1 MSYIKTLGANALT
14 AIALTAAIFYI
25 KNSDRT
31 VANPQG
37 NINNLTPAEVV
48 EKTSRLRNEPVTVRG
63 EIERL
68 ESNLAFKIKD
78 KAMFATEEILV
89 IDRSGK
95 SLPKLPKGEDATLQV
110 SGELSKFT
118 WFDAVNEYN
127 LDLPKNELTQY
138 ENRPVIYAD
147 RVVLSPSPGEISQEP
162 EDYYYKTVA
171 VKAEVEDIKGY
182 GVFTLEENAILGGRD
197 LLVILPYGLQMPRE
211 NKEVIVTG
219 MLRPFT
225 MANFERSYNLTWD
238 LDLKKEIEAEY
249 TNRPVLIAK
258 EVATIDE

>member
-1 MSYIKTLGANALT
+1 MSYIKMLGANALT
-14 AIALTAAIFYI
+14 AIALTTAIFSI
-25 KNSDRT
+25 KNNDRT
-31 VANPQG
+31 IANPQE
-37 NINNLTPAEVV
+37 NINNLTPEEVL
-48 EKTSRLRNEPVTVRG
+48 ENTSRLTNERVTVRG
-63 EIERL
+63 EIEKL
-68 ESNLAFKIKD
+68 ESSLAFKIKD
-78 KAMFATEEILV
+78 EAIFNTEEILV

-95 SLPKLPKGEDATLQV
+95 SLPKLPEGEDTILQV
-110 SGELSKFT
+110 SGEVSRFN
-118 WFDAVNEYN
+118 WFDAVSKYN
-127 LDLPKNELTQY
+127 LDLPRNEFIQY

-147 RVVLSPSPGEISQEP
+147 RVVLSPSPGEISKEP

-182 GVFTLEENAILGGRD
+182 GVFTLEENAIFGGRD
-197 LLVILPYGLQMPRE
+197 LLVILPYGVQMPRE
-211 NKEVIVTG
+211 NNEVIVTG

-258 EVATIDE
+258 EVSTTDE